1 MLQNP
6 RGQVAVLRIGCLG
19 GGKCADPSVVLFGRM
34 TIRHTL
40 RRHILVIGSIIF
52 IAGLIAA
59 SDTLHDKT
67 GEIIV
72 WCEAL
77 ISRFPSLGMLV
88 FVLLSIVAAMVA
100 FFSSAVFV
108 PIAVYAWGTTVCLIL
123 LWLGWLLGGIA
134 SFCVGRFL
142 GRSVAAML
150 VGEERLTGWQQQVQ
164 GRTKFIH
171 ILLFQAAVPSE
182 IPGYVLGILRYKFPL
197 YLVALAITE
206 MPYAVA
212 AVYLGESFL
221 EGQSM
226 LFILLGAGA
235 IALSAVGFK
244 AFRRLTEQR

>member
-1 MLQNP
+1 
-6 RGQVAVLRIGCLG
+6 
-19 GGKCADPSVVLFGRM
+19 M

-40 RRHILVIGSIIF
+40 QRHVLVIGSIIF

-77 ISRFPSLGMLV
+77 ISRSPLLGLLV
-88 FVLLSIVAAMVA
+88 FVLLSIAAAMVA

-108 PIAVYAWGTTVCLIL
+108 PVAVYAWGPTVCLIL

-134 SFCVGRFL
+134 SFCIGRFL
-142 GRSVAAML
+142 GRSVTAML
-150 VGEERLTGWQQQVQ
+150 VGEEKLASWQQQLQ

-206 MPYAVA
+206 MPYAIA

-221 EGQSM
+221 EGRSM
-226 LFILLGAGA
+226 VFVLVGAGA
-235 IALSAVGFK
+235 IVLSAVGFK
-244 AFRRLTEQR
+244 TFRRLTVPR